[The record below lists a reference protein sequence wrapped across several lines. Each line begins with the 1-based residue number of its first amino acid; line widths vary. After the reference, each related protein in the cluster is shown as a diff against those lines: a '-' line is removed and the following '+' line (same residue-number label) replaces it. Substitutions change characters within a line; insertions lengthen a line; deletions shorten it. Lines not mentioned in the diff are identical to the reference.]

1 MASYGVT
8 FTFTLF
14 YESGTMET
22 WKKIVQFSLIWK
34 HVIKTVNITKEIPSC
49 KHNLITC
56 MEPTYVLRNSV
67 TQEDFITS
75 ILPHL
80 HDQMY

>member
-14 YESGTMET
+14 YQSGTMKT

-34 HVIKTVNITKEIPSC
+34 HAIKTVIITKETPSC

-56 MEPTYVLRNSV
+56 MELTYVLRNSV